1 MQQTIEA
8 DIVVAGG
15 GPAGINAA
23 LAAGRSGLKTVL
35 IERYGFV
42 GGMSTAAL
50 VYPWMTFHTMSGK
63 QVIKGIAQEIVD
75 KLVARNASPGHVRD
89 TVGFVHT
96 ITPYHP
102 EVYKVLVLD
111 LFKEAGV
118 MPLFHSFVD
127 SVQMEGNRMTAVE
140 VTGKSG
146 RFRIKASQFIDTTGD
161 ADLAFL
167 SGATCLKGR
176 QSDGKTQPMTMKFR
190 MRGVNLEKVK
200 RYMLEHPDEFYE
212 KTPFDELEQL
222 PLTGIM
228 GFYKH
233 WKEAGLPI
241 NREGFLIFTGPE
253 ADEVLVNTTRV
264 QGLDGTDVQDLTEAE
279 YEGRKQVLMVAEY
292 MRNLPGF
299 EHASLSQVGAQIGI
313 RETRRIKGQYVLQM
327 EDVVSGRRFDDV
339 IARSGYPIDIH
350 DPSGKG
356 VTAAWI
362 DGDGAY
368 DIPFRSLLPDKV
380 ENLIVGGRCIST
392 SHEALATTRLSPSC
406 MATGQAAG
414 VAAAIA
420 CRKKAAIPD
429 IDVRELQAKLIEQ
442 GAVLD

>member
-102 EVYKVLVLD
+102 EVFKVLVLD

-118 MPLFHSFVD
+118 KTLFHSFVD
-127 SVQMEGNRMTAVE
+127 SVQMEGNRITAVE

-167 SGATCLKGR
+167 AGATCLKGR

-200 RYMLEHPDEFYE
+200 RYMIEHPDEFYE